1 MNSSANYKQKALE
14 TRKTVLRLIHQAQT
28 SHIGSNFSCIDILT
42 VLYNVA
48 NIDKDL
54 KEDRDRI
61 VVSKGWIAATV
72 YTLLAEKGI
81 IPKEDLERYCQPG
94 EKVYMGVLEPHDI
107 FGMEF
112 ACGSLGYSLPG
123 AVGFTLAK
131 KMDGE
136 KGKVYILV
144 TDGEMQIGTM
154 WESIMIAKQHNLANL
169 VVFIDNNRLQAMGV
183 TKDILNIEP
192 LDERVK
198 AFGWHVQRIDGHD
211 YKALESAIEN
221 VSGSSPNMIICD
233 TTKGKGVSFM
243 ENNNLYHYKHLS
255 QEEFNKALEE
265 LGGAQSAERG
275 PQIANRKV
283 QSENQL
289 SSDL

>member
-1 MNSSANYKQKALE
+1 MKNYKEIANNARKA
-14 TRKTVLRLIHQAQT
+14 VLRMIFKAQS
-28 SHIGSNFSCIDILT
+28 SHIGSNFSSVDILT
-42 VLYNVA
+42 VLFEKLDFKHDRLVA
-48 NIDKDL
+48 GKSW
-54 KEDRDRI
+54 
-61 VVSKGWIAATV
+61 VAATL
-72 YTLLAEKGI
+72 YYLLAQKGI

-112 ACGSLGYSLPG
+112 ACGSLGYSLPA

-131 KMDGE
+131 KMNGE

-154 WESIMIAKQHNLANL
+154 WESIMLAKQHNLANL

-192 LDERVK
+192 LDERVRS
-198 AFGWHVQRIDGHD
+198 FGWNVQRINGHD
-211 YKALESAIEN
+211 FEAIDSAILN
-221 VSGSSPNMIICD
+221 VSDSSPNMIICD

-255 QEEFNKALEE
+255 KEEFDKAMQE
-265 LGGAQSAERG
+265 LDGMQSAERTAQ
-275 PQIANRKV
+275 PSSASRLAN
-283 QSENQL
+283 
-289 SSDL
+289 DL

>member
-1 MNSSANYKQKALE
+1 MTDYKQLATAARKRVLEMIFKA
-14 TRKTVLRLIHQAQT
+14 QS
-28 SHIGSNFSCIDILT
+28 SHIGSNFSSIDIMT
-42 VLYNVA
+42 VLFEKLDFKNDRLVA
-48 NIDKDL
+48 GK
-54 KEDRDRI
+54 
-61 VVSKGWIAATV
+61 SWIAATL
-72 YTLLAEKGI
+72 YYLLSEKGI
-81 IPKEDLERYCQPG
+81 ISKEDLERYCQAG

-136 KGKVYILV
+136 KGKVNILV

-169 VVFIDNNRLQAMGV
+169 VVFFDNSRLQAMGV

-221 VSGSSPNMIICD
+221 ISGSSPNMIICD

-289 SSDL
+289 VSDL